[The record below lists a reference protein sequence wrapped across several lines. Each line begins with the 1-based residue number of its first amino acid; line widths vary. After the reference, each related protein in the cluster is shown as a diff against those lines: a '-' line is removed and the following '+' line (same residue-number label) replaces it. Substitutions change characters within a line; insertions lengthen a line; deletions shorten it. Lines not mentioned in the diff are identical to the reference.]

1 MAKLKILMKGSM
13 NVFMVMLIIIAL
25 WVLAMVLDNYYDQS
39 MAVTQEMSEL
49 SISSQAVTDLD
60 KRGQPSI

>member
-39 MAVTQEMSEL
+39 MAVTQEMSEHTEDIAL
-49 SISSQAVTDLD
+49 CFNL
-60 KRGQPSI
+60 RR

>member
-25 WVLAMVLDNYYDQS
+25 WVLAMVLDTYYDQS
-39 MAVTQEMSEL
+39 IAVTQEMADNSVAISEV
-49 SISSQAVTDLD
+49 SE
-60 KRGQPSI
+60 

>member
-1 MAKLKILMKGSM
+1 M

-49 SISSQAVTDLD
+49 SISSQTVTDLD

>member
-49 SISSQAVTDLD
+49 SISSQTVTDLD

>member
-25 WVLAMVLDNYYDQS
+25 WVLAMILDTYYDQS
-39 MAVTQEMSEL
+39 MAVTQEMAERSVEMSVEVSE
-49 SISSQAVTDLD
+49 
-60 KRGQPSI
+60 

>member
-1 MAKLKILMKGSM
+1 MKGSM

-49 SISSQAVTDLD
+49 SISSQTVTDLD

>member
-49 SISSQAVTDLD
+49 SISSQTVAISEV
-60 KRGQPSI
+60 SE

>member
-39 MAVTQEMSEL
+39 MEMSEL
-49 SISSQAVTDLD
+49 SISSQTVTNLD

>member
-1 MAKLKILMKGSM
+1 LMKGSM

-49 SISSQAVTDLD
+49 SISSQSVTDLD

>member
-25 WVLAMVLDNYYDQS
+25 WVLAMVLDTYYDQS
-39 MAVTQEMSEL
+39 MAVTQEMADNSVAISEV
-49 SISSQAVTDLD
+49 SE
-60 KRGQPSI
+60 